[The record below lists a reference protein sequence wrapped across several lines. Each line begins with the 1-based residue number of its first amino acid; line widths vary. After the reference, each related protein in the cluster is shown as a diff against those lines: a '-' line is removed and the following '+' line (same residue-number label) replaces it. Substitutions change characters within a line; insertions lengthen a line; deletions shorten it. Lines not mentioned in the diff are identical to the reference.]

1 MSANISFN
9 PFVQTVAEGS
19 FNVQSGGY
27 IQGMAMPDPS
37 SRYRLRG
44 GVLASS
50 ETIPMWGGVAI
61 SETTS
66 PFTGGA
72 AGGETGGNITRA
84 TNADVGT
91 AGSLTGFSVF
101 DQDYAMVNT
110 PQSPV
115 PMAGSG
121 QLVNFYPLG
130 SMARIAVVC
139 DSVLAAALEDAI
151 VTTPVTWDFDAQMLI
166 PIVTTK
172 TISSGTYNTTTGV
185 IVLTMSAPITE
196 FGAGPAAVLS
206 GLTGT
211 GAFATLDGTWIMTI
225 VSGST
230 ITLQGPVGAGAATI
244 TGGSLDL
251 FNNDPIPVSVLN
263 INIGNSMTV
272 EYDSA
277 TGFATWNRSG
287 TTAIIQLTGPLA
299 P

>member
-1 MSANISFN
+1 MTANLSFN
-9 PFVQTVAEGS
+9 PFIQTVAEGS
-19 FNVQSGGY
+19 FNVQSMGY

-37 SRYRLRG
+37 ARYRLRG
-44 GVLASS
+44 GVLAST

-84 TNADVGT
+84 TNATSSGT
-91 AGSLTGFSVF
+91 AGSITGFSVF
-101 DQDYAMVNT
+101 DQDYAMVNS

-130 SMARIAVVC
+130 SMARIAVAC
-139 DSVLAAALEDAI
+139 DSVLASALEDQI
-151 VTTPVTWDFDAQMLI
+151 ITTPVAWDYDAQMLI
-166 PIVTTK
+166 PVISTK
-172 TISSGTYNTTTGV
+172 TISSGTYNNTTGE

-196 FGAGPAAVLS
+196 FGAGPAATLS
-206 GLTGT
+206 SLTGT
-211 GAFATLDGTWIMTI
+211 GAFASLDGTWIMTG

-230 ITLQGPVGAGAATI
+230 ITLQGPVGVGASTI
-244 TGGSLDL
+244 TAGSLDL
-251 FNNDPIPVSVLN
+251 DSAAPIPVTVLN
-263 INIGNSMTV
+263 INSGNSMTV

-287 TTAIIQLTGPLA
+287 TVAIIQLTGQL
-299 P
+299 